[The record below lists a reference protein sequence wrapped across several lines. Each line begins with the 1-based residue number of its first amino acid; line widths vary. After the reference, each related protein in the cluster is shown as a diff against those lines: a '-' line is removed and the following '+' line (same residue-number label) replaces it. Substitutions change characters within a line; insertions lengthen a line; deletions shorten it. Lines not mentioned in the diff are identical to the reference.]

1 MSFGAI
7 LKELRIEQGLT
18 QKELAKKANL
28 ATSCVG
34 MIETE
39 SREPGARTLIALSNA
54 LNVSVD
60 YLLGR
65 EDDFGNVTIT
75 GTAPALSN
83 EEERLLKAFRKLD
96 ASERDKIISDAEF
109 FANRYTVPSF
119 GKNRA

>member
-1 MSFGAI
+1 MI
-7 LKELRIEQGLT
+7 RLKDLRISINLT
-18 QKELAKKANL
+18 QKELAQKLGCNQTA
-28 ATSCVG
+28 VG
-34 MIETE
+34 KYERGYLEPNIET
-39 SREPGARTLIALSNA
+39 LIKLAKIFE
-54 LNVSVD
+54 VSVD

>member
-1 MSFGAI
+1 MLK
-7 LKELRIEQGLT
+7 LKELREDVGIT
-18 QKELAKKANL
+18 QEELAKKIDTSQTNIGRWEKGLNEPTYSAIIKL
-28 ATSCVG
+28 ADFFGCT
-34 MIETE
+34 
-39 SREPGARTLIALSNA
+39 
-54 LNVSVD
+54 VD
-60 YLLGR
+60 YLVGR